1 MTPSRPL
8 RFLSVLL
15 LGATG
20 CTRYAPTPS
29 LSGTGARVSVALENM
44 TLPAPQTDVR
54 LRLRLTTP
62 MRLRQVRVTAPTR
75 PACHNGSKA
84 EKLKLDDSLLSES
97 TPINGD
103 HILVAQ
109 FSDLRSWVQ
118 EPSVIDLEFRDG
130 TNSDCVRLPL
140 SGRLIRYE
148 QVSRPAFV
156 SGFDVFGGTPVA
168 GHFGSAHF
176 RVGYGGWLGRVR
188 VTAESGIGVASC
200 EASLCGKNG
209 KNEDTLRSA
218 VAFPIALSLQYIRLY
233 DEGASIMGQGFGI
246 GLRYVGMY
254 TPLPALTGTERRVI
268 HSFSLVPSWAVGDS
282 LPVGFSSARQPP
294 TMELEFPVGLRAGV
308 GENGTDVGL
317 SIGFGLRFA
326 GPL

>member
-1 MTPSRPL
+1 
-8 RFLSVLL
+8 
-15 LGATG
+15 
-20 CTRYAPTPS
+20 
-29 LSGTGARVSVALENM
+29 
-44 TLPAPQTDVR
+44 
-54 LRLRLTTP
+54 
-62 MRLRQVRVTAPTR
+62 
-75 PACHNGSKA
+75 
-84 EKLKLDDSLLSES
+84 LDGSLLNES

-103 HILVAQ
+103 HLLVAQ
-109 FSDLRSWVQ
+109 FSDVRSWVQ
-118 EPSVIDLEFRDG
+118 GSSVIDLEFRDG

-156 SGFDVFGGTPVA
+156 TGFDVFGGTPVA
-168 GHFGSAHF
+168 GHFGSAHL

-200 EASLCGKNG
+200 EESLCGKDH
-209 KNEDTLRSA
+209 KNQDSLRSA
-218 VAFPIALSLQYIRLY
+218 VAVPIALSLQYIRLY

-268 HSFSLVPSWAVGDS
+268 HSFYLVPSWAAGDS

-294 TMELEFPVGLRAGV
+294 TMELEFPVGLRAGL
-308 GENGTDVGL
+308 GDDGTDVGF
-317 SIGFGLRFA
+317 SVGFGLRFA